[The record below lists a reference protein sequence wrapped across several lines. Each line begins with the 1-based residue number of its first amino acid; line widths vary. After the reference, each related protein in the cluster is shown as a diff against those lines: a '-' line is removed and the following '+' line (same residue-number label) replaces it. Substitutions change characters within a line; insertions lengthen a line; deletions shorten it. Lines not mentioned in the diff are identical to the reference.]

1 MNVNDNDHK
10 KEINELKR
18 QIKLNKLILYQ
29 LKNQINEIYKDND
42 NMKKDIDK
50 FSNKN
55 VDNSYEILKLENEKN
70 NYQSEI
76 PRIQDEN
83 EKKKEKVE
91 ELLNKLNKGKL
102 IPLVEENNDNINKLY
117 NYDGDNIFHMDI

>member
-55 VDNSYEILKLENEKN
+55 VDNSYEIFKLENEKN

-91 ELLNKLNKGKL
+91 EMLNKLNKGKL
-102 IPLVEENNDNINKLY
+102 IPLQDENNDNINKLY

>member
-29 LKNQINEIYKDND
+29 FKNQINEIYKDND

-55 VDNSYEILKLENEKN
+55 VDNSYEIFKLENEKN

-102 IPLVEENNDNINKLY
+102 IPLQEENNDNINKLY

>member
-102 IPLVEENNDNINKLY
+102 IPLQEENNDNINKLY

>member
-1 MNVNDNDHK
+1 
-10 KEINELKR
+10 
-18 QIKLNKLILYQ
+18 
-29 LKNQINEIYKDND
+29 
-42 NMKKDIDK
+42 MKKDIDK

-55 VDNSYEILKLENEKN
+55 VDNSYEIFKLENEKN

-102 IPLVEENNDNINKLY
+102 IPLEEENNDNINKLY